1 MKMDFTFILGLIKK
15 LVLLIFEKFDVI
27 KEFEA
32 LDIDVA
38 ALLEEWFPAGEE
50 AQP

>member
-1 MKMDFTFILGLIKK
+1 MKGSRRTEK

-32 LDIDVA
+32 LDIDIA
-38 ALLEEWFPAGEE
+38 ALLEEWFPTGEE